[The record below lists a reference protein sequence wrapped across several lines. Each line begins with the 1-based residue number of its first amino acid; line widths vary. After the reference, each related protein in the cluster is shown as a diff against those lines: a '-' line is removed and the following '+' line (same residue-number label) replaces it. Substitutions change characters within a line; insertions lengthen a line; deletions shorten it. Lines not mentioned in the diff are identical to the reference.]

1 MAKSVEP
8 LPSTDETSDED
19 SIIEALMATE
29 RSRRQEV
36 LRVADEIAARTAGRP
51 HTDSV
56 ILIRE
61 GRAR

>member
-1 MAKSVEP
+1 MAKSVAP
-8 LPSTDETSDED
+8 LPATDEPSDEY
-19 SIIEALMATE
+19 SLIEVLVATE

-36 LRVADEIAARTAGRP
+36 LRIADEIATRTAGRP

>member
-8 LPSTDETSDED
+8 LPAADEPSDED
-19 SIIEALMATE
+19 SLIEALVTTE
-29 RSRRQEV
+29 RRRRQEV
-36 LRVADEIAARTAGRP
+36 LRVADEIAARTAGRS